1 MPGGFVRALP
11 TTVAKDGTLKTDLR
25 CQSGDGRYQ
34 VEVLASDRTGPTVL
48 ANFPVFCGV
57 RAPLDI
63 SAYEEDEPEDLDPA
77 DAEQEL
83 LALINQARLAAGLKD
98 LIWDNRLAA
107 IARAHSRDMQTGNF
121 IAHISP
127 TTGDPMARVK
137 RAGLNFGLV
146 VENVGSESGIQ
157 QVHRGLM
164 ASPGHRANIVHPR
177 LTRVGIGVVVKK
189 GGGAPL
195 IVTELF
201 VAD

>member
-1 MPGGFVRALP
+1 VG
-11 TTVAKDGTLKTDLR
+11 KDGALKTELR
-25 CQSGDGRYQ
+25 CRSGDGRYQ
-34 VEVLASDRTGPTVL
+34 VEVLAADRSGPLVL

-57 RAPLDI
+57 RAPFDI
-63 SAYEEDEPEDLDPA
+63 SAYEDDDIEDVDPA

-83 LALINQARLAAGLKD
+83 LALINHDRLAAGLPE
-98 LIWDNRLAA
+98 LVWDNRLGA
-107 IARAHSRDMQTGNF
+107 IARAHSRDMQANNF

-127 TTGDPMARVK
+127 TTGDASARVK
-137 RAGLNFGLV
+137 KAGLPYKLV
-146 VENVGSESGIQ
+146 VENVGSEAGVQ

-164 ASPGHRANIVHPR
+164 SSPGHRANIVNR
-177 LTRVGIGVVVKK
+177 YVTRVGIGVVIRK